1 MKWTEGHFWVAENL
15 SIQGKS
21 FFLYKYVIIENSKV
35 KLWENGANRIAD
47 LKILPD
53 KSTETYI
60 SSKVSQTG

>member
-1 MKWTEGHFWVAENL
+1 MKWTEGHFWVTENL
-15 SIQGKS
+15 SIQGKY

-53 KSTETYI
+53 KSTETYF